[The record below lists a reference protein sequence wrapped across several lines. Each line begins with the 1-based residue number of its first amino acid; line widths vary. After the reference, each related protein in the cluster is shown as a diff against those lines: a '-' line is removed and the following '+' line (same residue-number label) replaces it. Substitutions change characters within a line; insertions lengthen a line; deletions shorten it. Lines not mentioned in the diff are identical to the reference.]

1 LYGAEIWILWK
12 EDQKC
17 LESFEMWCWR
27 RMERISWT
35 DRLKNEEVLHGVKKK
50 MNALHTMKIR
60 EASGIGH
67 SGVRTAF
74 PNSLLKER

>member
-1 LYGAEIWILWK
+1 
-12 EDQKC
+12 
-17 LESFEMWCWR
+17 
-27 RMERISWT
+27 MERISWT